1 MIFMKQG
8 NNQVIVIVQKKYK
21 KNPSTCVILNYTHV
35 QLLLILILIKLL
47 LKSNVLTGSTHD
59 IIETLETA
67 SNHALSL
74 ILEMEEK
81 IVDDKLYCPSSLGGG
96 LLALEHHLLDVAS
109 VHNLVQGIFYMLP
122 VKVGHNLF
130 IR

>member
-8 NNQVIVIVQKKYK
+8 NNQVIAIVQKNTK
-21 KNPSTCVILNYTHV
+21 KNPSTCVIVNYTHM
-35 QLLLILILIKLL
+35 QLL

-74 ILEMEEK
+74 ILKMEEK

-109 VHNLVQGIFYMLP
+109 VHNLAQDIFYMLP

>member
-1 MIFMKQG
+1 MDQGTFKQ
-8 NNQVIVIVQKKYK
+8 Y
-21 KNPSTCVILNYTHV
+21 
-35 QLLLILILIKLL
+35 IKVTLRTIQITL
-47 LKSNVLTGSTHD
+47 QEKSHKSHISHQNVLTGSTYD

-67 SNHALSL
+67 SYHALSL

-81 IVDDKLYCPSSLGGG
+81 IVDDKLYSPSSLGGG

-109 VHNLVQGIFYMLP
+109 VHNLVQGIFHMLP

>member
-1 MIFMKQG
+1 MYTK
-8 NNQVIVIVQKKYK
+8 NTTK
-21 KNPSTCVILNYTHV
+21 KNPSTFVILKYTHV
-35 QLLLILILIKLL
+35 QLL
-47 LKSNVLTGSTHD
+47 LKSNVLTGSRHN

-74 ILEMEEK
+74 SLDMEEK
-81 IVDDKLYCPSSLGGG
+81 IVDDKLYSSSSLGGG

-122 VKVGHNLF
+122 VKVRHNLF

>member
-1 MIFMKQG
+1 M
-8 NNQVIVIVQKKYK
+8 V
-21 KNPSTCVILNYTHV
+21 H
-35 QLLLILILIKLL
+35 
-47 LKSNVLTGSTHD
+47 
-59 IIETLETA
+59 E
-67 SNHALSL
+67 
-74 ILEMEEK
+74 
-81 IVDDKLYCPSSLGGG
+81 KLYSPSSLGGG

>member
-1 MIFMKQG
+1 MQ
-8 NNQVIVIVQKKYK
+8 
-21 KNPSTCVILNYTHV
+21 
-35 QLLLILILIKLL
+35 LILKW
-47 LKSNVLTGSTHD
+47 NVLTGSTYD

-67 SNHALSL
+67 SNNALSL

-81 IVDDKLYCPSSLGGG
+81 MVHDKLYSPSSLGGG

>member
-1 MIFMKQG
+1 MQFI
-8 NNQVIVIVQKKYK
+8 
-21 KNPSTCVILNYTHV
+21 
-35 QLLLILILIKLL
+35 
-47 LKSNVLTGSTHD
+47 LKSNLLTGSTYD
-59 IIETLETA
+59 IIDTLETA

-74 ILEMEEK
+74 ILDMEQK
-81 IVDDKLYCPSSLGGG
+81 MVDDKLYSPSSLGGG

-122 VKVGHNLF
+122 VKVGHKLF

>member
-1 MIFMKQG
+1 MQ
-8 NNQVIVIVQKKYK
+8 
-21 KNPSTCVILNYTHV
+21 
-35 QLLLILILIKLL
+35 LL
-47 LKSNVLTGSTHD
+47 LKSNVLIGSTHD

-74 ILEMEEK
+74 ILEIEEK
-81 IVDDKLYCPSSLGGG
+81 IVDEKKLYCPSTLGGG
-96 LLALEHHLLDVAS
+96 LLALEHHLLDVPS

>member
-1 MIFMKQG
+1 MILIG
-8 NNQVIVIVQKKYK
+8 
-21 KNPSTCVILNYTHV
+21 STC
-35 QLLLILILIKLL
+35 
-47 LKSNVLTGSTHD
+47 D
-59 IIETLETA
+59 IIETLETV
-67 SNHALSL
+67 SNHGLSL

-81 IVDDKLYCPSSLGGG
+81 MVNDKLYTPSSLGGG

-109 VHNLVQGIFYMLP
+109 VHNLARGIFYMLP

>member
-8 NNQVIVIVQKKYK
+8 NNQVIAIVQKNTK
-21 KNPSTCVILNYTHV
+21 KNPSTCVIVNYTHV
-35 QLLLILILIKLL
+35 QLLL
-47 LKSNVLTGSTHD
+47 KSNVLIGSTHD

-109 VHNLVQGIFYMLP
+109 VHNLAQGIFYMLP

>member
-1 MIFMKQG
+1 ME
-8 NNQVIVIVQKKYK
+8 
-21 KNPSTCVILNYTHV
+21 
-35 QLLLILILIKLL
+35 LL
-47 LKSNVLTGSTHD
+47 LKSNVLIGSTHD

-81 IVDDKLYCPSSLGGG
+81 IVADKLYCPSSLGGG

-109 VHNLVQGIFYMLP
+109 VHNLAQGIFYMLP
-122 VKVGHNLF
+122 VKVGTQF
-130 IR
+130 IYKVTQNWNFFITIYHTFIIQN

>member
-1 MIFMKQG
+1 MQL
-8 NNQVIVIVQKKYK
+8 
-21 KNPSTCVILNYTHV
+21 ILN
-35 QLLLILILIKLL
+35 
-47 LKSNVLTGSTHD
+47 SNVLTGSTYD

-74 ILEMEEK
+74 ISEMEEK
-81 IVDDKLYCPSSLGGG
+81 IVDDKLYSPSSLGGG
-96 LLALEHHLLDVAS
+96 LLALEHHLLYVAS

>member
-1 MIFMKQG
+1 MQ
-8 NNQVIVIVQKKYK
+8 
-21 KNPSTCVILNYTHV
+21 
-35 QLLLILILIKLL
+35 LL

-81 IVDDKLYCPSSLGGG
+81 IVGDQI
-96 LLALEHHLLDVAS
+96 V
-109 VHNLVQGIFYMLP
+109 
-122 VKVGHNLF
+122 
-130 IR
+130 